1 MDNNMPI
8 LVDCHAHLWE
18 SPGQLG
24 RCAQTCRL
32 EAHPSAGKSVSSYDL
47 KMSAGP
53 VTYTFLLGFR
63 SRLME
68 VEIPNQFI
76 SDCVYQHRDCI
87 IGFGSVD
94 PIVDN
99 VKAEAQRIDQEYK
112 LAGFVVSPAGQ
123 GFHPTSTHILPLY
136 RYAREHQMPI
146 IIHNGQPFGQAGA
159 EFSDPMLWAPVFREF
174 NDVKFV
180 ITDMGWPWTDQSL
193 VLVSEFEN
201 VYMDL
206 AGLANQSWRGYQ
218 TLIKG
223 YQAGVLN
230 KFLMGS
236 DFPATGISATIEA
249 IYSVN
254 QMVSNTPM
262 PTIPRQRLREIV
274 ERDALRLLG
283 LERFICNVPKAE
295 GEKEEGVGS

>member
-1 MDNNMPI
+1 MENKTPI

-18 SPGQLG
+18 SPSQLG

-32 EAHPSAGKSVSSYDL
+32 QAHPSAGKSVSSYDL
-47 KMSAGP
+47 KISAGP
-53 VTYTFLLGFR
+53 VSFTFLLGFR
-63 SRLME
+63 SKLME
-68 VEIPNQFI
+68 MEIPNEFI
-76 SDCVYQHRDCI
+76 SDCVYQHSDCI

-94 PIVDN
+94 PVMDN
-99 VKAEAQRIDQEYK
+99 LKSEIHKIDQVYK
-112 LAGFVVSPAGQ
+112 LAGFVVSPGGQ
-123 GFHPTSTHILPLY
+123 GFHPTSTNVLPLY
-136 RYAREHQMPI
+136 RYACDHAMPI
-146 IIHNGQPFGQAGA
+146 IIHNGQPFGTPAS

-174 NDVKFV
+174 NEVKFV
-180 ITDMGWPWTDQSL
+180 FTDMGRPWTDHTL
-193 VLVSEFEN
+193 MLLGEFEN

-206 AGLANQSWRGYQ
+206 AGLASQTWVGYQ

-249 IYSVN
+249 IYSIN
-254 QMVSNTPM
+254 QMVSNTPL

-274 ERDALRLLG
+274 ERDVLKLLS
-283 LERFICNVPKAE
+283 LDRYAANISQPSTAM
-295 GEKEEGVGS
+295 EE